1 MSINII
7 LGISN
12 ILGIP
17 AIIVSKNYIFTTLV
31 GFTII
36 FSTLHHYTETNE
48 VGHKLK
54 GCTIPLLY
62 NKGAL
67 LRYLDISF
75 AILTTLYIIYKL
87 KLVNSLLFIKKYK
100 YFFIVGLSSS
110 FLCDFIVKDAKY
122 YLFLHL
128 IWHIAIYYILYK
140 VALILRTNLSHR
152 F

>member
-17 AIIVSKNYIFTTLV
+17 SVIVSKNFIFSILV
-31 GFTII
+31 GFTMT

-54 GCTIPLLY
+54 GCTIPYIY
-62 NKGAL
+62 NNGKI
-67 LRYLDISF
+67 LRYFDILF

-87 KLVNSLLFIKKYK
+87 KPINSLFFIKKYK
-100 YFFIVGLSSS
+100 YFFTIGLSCS

-128 IWHIAIYYILYK
+128 IWHISIYFILYK
-140 VALILRTNLSHR
+140 IALILPT
-152 F
+152 